1 MDLGKQNKEMA
12 REQKD
17 GRIQYQAITY
27 KVTGIN
33 NMATMESFIVTKCF
47 YLTLSNYI
55 LLTILCI
62 THSSILYQIMSSDV
76 SNGDTRAQIQALT
89 PSSGA
94 LYIEFHLH

>member
-1 MDLGKQNKEMA
+1 MDLGKQNKETDK
-12 REQKD
+12 EQKD
-17 GRIQYQAITY
+17 ERIQYQAITY
-27 KVTGIN
+27 KVICIN

-47 YLTLSNYI
+47 YLTLPNYI
-55 LLTILCI
+55 LTILCV
-62 THSSILYQIMSSDV
+62 THSSILHKVMSSDV